1 VSNALESRAPAR
13 PDRPGPPAVRA
24 TALTKRFGDR
34 TAVEDL
40 TFDVAPGEV
49 FGLLGPN
56 GAGKTTTVRVLG
68 TLLTPTSGSAEVVGI
83 PVSAENGA
91 EIRRRISIM
100 PETPGLYLKLSVEEN
115 LRFVGELYGLRG
127 QHAERRVGE
136 ALAAVDLGGRRED
149 RAGSL
154 SKGLRQRLALAR
166 ALLTEPEVLF
176 LDEPTQGLDPA
187 ATREVRQLVEGLRA
201 RGATVILTTHRL
213 EEAERL
219 CDRVAIVNTRMQSI
233 GRPDQLRRQLF
244 ASSIEVRL
252 AAPMTDPA
260 GTIGGLPGVKRWTGE
275 DGRYLVE
282 VDDPDMTT
290 PLLTD
295 ALVRAGA
302 RVLRVAEVEHSLED
316 VYLELV
322 REEESMSSSPTTT
335 AGHRERER

>member
-1 VSNALESRAPAR
+1 MSMGGESRVPSR
-13 PDRPGPPAVRA
+13 PDLSGSPAVRA
-24 TALTKRFGDR
+24 MGLTKRFGDR
-34 TAVEDL
+34 LAVEDL
-40 TFDVAPGEV
+40 TFDVSSGEI

-68 TLLTPTSGSAEVVGI
+68 TLLTPTEGSAEVAGI
-83 PVSAENGA
+83 PVTAENGA

-100 PETPGLYLKLSVEEN
+100 PESPGLYLKLSVVEN

-127 QHAERRVGE
+127 PQAERRIDEV
-136 ALAAVDLGGRRED
+136 LAAVDLGTRRGD

-166 ALLTEPEVLF
+166 SLLTEPEVLF

-219 CDRVAIVNTRMQSI
+219 CDRVAIVNTRMKSI

-252 AAPMTDPA
+252 AAPLADPA
-260 GTIGGLPGVKRWTGE
+260 ETFGAVSGVSRWSAQNGAYMV
-275 DGRYLVE
+275 D
-282 VDDPDMTT
+282 VDDPEMST

-295 ALVRAGA
+295 ALVRVGA
-302 RVLRVAEVEHSLED
+302 RVLKIAEVEHSLED

-322 REEESMSSSPTTT
+322 GEEEL
-335 AGHRERER
+335 R

>member
-1 VSNALESRAPAR
+1 
-13 PDRPGPPAVRA
+13 VRA
-24 TALTKRFGDR
+24 TELTKRFGER

-68 TLLTPTSGSAEVVGI
+68 TLLTPTSGRAEVAGI
-83 PVSAENGA
+83 PVTPENGS

-127 QHAERRVGE
+127 AQAERQIGE
-136 ALAAVDLGGRRED
+136 ALAAVDLEARRGD

-166 ALLTEPEVLF
+166 SLLTEPEVLF

-187 ATREVRQLVEGLRA
+187 ATREVRQLVESLRA

-219 CDRVAIVNTRMQSI
+219 CDRVAIVNTRMKSI

-244 ASSIEVRL
+244 ASSIEIRL
-252 AAPMTDPA
+252 AAPLVDPA
-260 GTIGGLPGVKRWTGE
+260 AAFGRVSGVSGWSGQNGQYRV
-275 DGRYLVE
+275 D
-282 VDDPDMTT
+282 VDDPEVST
-290 PLLTD
+290 PLLTN
-295 ALVRAGA
+295 ALVRVGA
-302 RVLRVAEVEHSLED
+302 RVLKIAEVEHSLED

-322 REEESMSSSPTTT
+322 GEEKL
-335 AGHRERER
+335 R

>member
-1 VSNALESRAPAR
+1 VSHAVESRVPSR
-13 PDRPGPPAVRA
+13 PDVATAFAVRA
-24 TALTKRFGDR
+24 TGLTKRFGDR
-34 TAVEDL
+34 LAVQDL
-40 TFDVAPGEV
+40 TFDAAPGEI

-56 GAGKTTTVRVLG
+56 GAGKTTTVRMLG
-68 TLLTPTSGSAEVVGI
+68 TLLTPTVGSAEVAGI
-83 PVSAENGA
+83 PVSPENGA

-127 QHAERRVGE
+127 EQGERRIRE
-136 ALAAVDLGGRRED
+136 ALAAVDLEDRHGD

-166 ALLTEPEVLF
+166 SLLTEPEVLF

-219 CDRVAIVNTRMQSI
+219 CDRVAIINTTMKSI

-252 AAPMTDPA
+252 AAPLGDPA
-260 GTIGGLPGVKRWTGE
+260 GTFGRLSGISRWSGE
-275 DGRYLVE
+275 NGRYLVD
-282 VDDPDMTT
+282 VDDPETST

-302 RVLRVAEVEHSLED
+302 RVLRIAEVEHSLED

-322 REEESMSSSPTTT
+322 GEEEV
-335 AGHRERER
+335 R

>member
-1 VSNALESRAPAR
+1 VSRPLDSTAPAR
-13 PDRPGPPAVRA
+13 PDVSAAVAVRA
-24 TALTKRFGDR
+24 VDLTKRFGER

-68 TLLTPTSGSAEVVGI
+68 TLLPPTSGTAEVAGL
-83 PVSAENGA
+83 PVTPENGT
-91 EIRRRISIM
+91 EIRRRIAIM
-100 PETPGLYLKLSVEEN
+100 PESPGLYLKLSVQEN
-115 LRFVGELYGLRG
+115 LGFFAELYGMNGEEAEHRIG
-127 QHAERRVGE
+127 Q
-136 ALAAVDLGGRRED
+136 ALAAVDLEARRSD

-187 ATREVRQLVEGLRA
+187 ATREVRQLVEGLRD

-219 CDRVAIVNTRMQSI
+219 CDRVAIINTTLRSI
-233 GRPDQLRRQLF
+233 GRTDQLRRQLF
-244 ASSIEVRL
+244 ASSVEVRL
-252 AAPMTDPA
+252 AAPLPDPA
-260 GTIGGLPGVKRWTGE
+260 GTIGGLPGVTRWTGE
-275 DGRYLVE
+275 NGRYLVD
-282 VDDPDMTT
+282 VDNPTVST

-295 ALVRAGA
+295 ALVRSGA
-302 RVLRVAEVEHSLED
+302 RVLRIAEVEHSLED

-322 REEESMSSSPTTT
+322 GEEEES
-335 AGHRERER
+335 

>member
-1 VSNALESRAPAR
+1 VSRALESSALPR
-13 PDRPGPPAVRA
+13 PDSLVPKAVRA
-24 TALTKRFGDR
+24 IDLTKRFGDR
-34 TAVEDL
+34 VAVEDL

-56 GAGKTTTVRVLG
+56 GAGKTTTVRLLG
-68 TLLTPTSGSAEVVGI
+68 TLLTPTFGRAEVAGVPVI
-83 PVSAENGA
+83 PENGA

-127 QHAERRVGE
+127 PEAERRIGD
-136 ALAAVDLGGRRED
+136 ALAAVDLGPRRTD

-166 ALLTEPEVLF
+166 SLLTEPEVLF

-187 ATREVRQLVEGLRA
+187 ATREVRQLVQGLRE

-219 CDRVAIVNTRMQSI
+219 CDRVAIVNTGMKSI
-233 GRPDQLRRQLF
+233 GPPDQLRRQLF

-252 AAPMTDPA
+252 AAPLSDPA
-260 GTIGGLPGVKRWTGE
+260 GIFDSLQGIGRWTGE
-275 DGRYLVE
+275 DGHYVVE
-282 VDDPDMTT
+282 VDDPNVST
-290 PLLTD
+290 PVLAT

-302 RVLRVAEVEHSLED
+302 RVLRIAEVEHSLED

-322 REEESMSSSPTTT
+322 GEEEPQ
-335 AGHRERER
+335 

>member
-1 VSNALESRAPAR
+1 V
-13 PDRPGPPAVRA
+13 G
-24 TALTKRFGDR
+24 LTKWFGDR
-34 TAVEDL
+34 AAIEDL

-49 FGLLGPN
+49 FGFLGPN

-68 TLLTPTSGSAEVVGI
+68 TLLSPTSGAAEVARI
-83 PVSAENGA
+83 PATPENAA

-115 LRFVGELYGLRG
+115 LRFVGELYGLLG
-127 QHAERRVGE
+127 PHVERRIGE
-136 ALAAVDLGGRRED
+136 ALAAVDLDARRSD

-187 ATREVRQLVEGLRA
+187 ATREVRQLVEGLRD

-219 CDRVAIVNTRMQSI
+219 CDRVAIINTRLKST

-244 ASSIEVRL
+244 ASSVEVRL
-252 AAPMTDPA
+252 AAPLADPA
-260 GTIGGLPGVKRWTGE
+260 GTFGGLSGVTRWTGE
-275 DGRYLVE
+275 DGRYRID
-282 VDDPDMTT
+282 VDDPTVST
-290 PLLTD
+290 PVLTD

-302 RVLRVAEVEHSLED
+302 RVLRIAEVEHSLED

-322 REEESMSSSPTTT
+322 GDEAET
-335 AGHRERER
+335 